1 MTIKREPF
9 VELLQLCGSFLVSG
23 VKKFHTISLVIPSF
37 QVFSFL
43 KFQLSVFSQLWS
55 CCQRYVDRNGL
66 FLLLTFSNLVK
77 LGHRNLTFLLK
88 FEKYKNKN
96 WSVRF
101 YNNSKC
107 YKTLWITGNKSTWK
121 VNFYHFNVFQL
132 SEAGHGK
139 GMRYL
144 LGELLS
150 TYGLIERFDIQFDT
164 LVRFADQLE
173 FGYNLHDNPYHNSL
187 HACDVLQTTHYLI
200 HISGISNWL
209 SGLTNYHIH

>member
-1 MTIKREPF
+1 M
-9 VELLQLCGSFLVSG
+9 
-23 VKKFHTISLVIPSF
+23 
-37 QVFSFL
+37 
-43 KFQLSVFSQLWS
+43 
-55 CCQRYVDRNGL
+55 
-66 FLLLTFSNLVK
+66 
-77 LGHRNLTFLLK
+77 
-88 FEKYKNKN
+88 
-96 WSVRF
+96 
-101 YNNSKC
+101 
-107 YKTLWITGNKSTWK
+107 
-121 VNFYHFNVFQL
+121 NFYHFNVFHL

-209 SGLTNYHIH
+209 SGQPNFAVL